1 MSIDQILD
9 TDFKDL
15 EKIIFKLK
23 IDSEEKEESATFVQ
37 LKLRTYDKS
46 GKKMKL
52 MQIIDVT
59 DYIMYTEI
67 KAKNQFT
74 TLINACVSHEL
85 RNPLN
90 SIISKNIEK
99 SALYQ

>member
-1 MSIDQILD
+1 MSIDQILN
-9 TDFKDL
+9 TEFKLL
-15 EKIIFKLK
+15 EKIIFKLC
-23 IDSEEKEESATFVQ
+23 IDPQDTQDLTTFVQ
-37 LKLRTYDKS
+37 LKVRAYDNN
-46 GKKMKL
+46 GKTMKL
-52 MQIIDVT
+52 IQIIDVT
-59 DYIMYTEI
+59 DYILYIEI

-99 SALYQ
+99 SALY